1 MCAGSNSNFGHIRT
15 VEIAI
20 AIAIGVE
27 FLVFSSISVPIPIWI
42 PIAAAIIRIAGVRVQ
57 LRAIA
62 PDSNIS
68 VTVACAVPDF
78 GACCTPMGPDGHIR
92 LLPEQVANKIAA
104 GEVVERPAS
113 VVKELVENAIDAGAR
128 RIEVHVAAGGRKLVE
143 VRDDGFGMGRDDA
156 LMSIERQAT
165 SKIRDVDDI
174 ERIST
179 LGFRGEAI
187 PAIASVSRFT
197 LKTCAA
203 GAEEGTELTV
213 VGGRLQDVKSA
224 GFPQGT
230 TIEVRDLFFN
240 VPARRK
246 FLRAYQTE
254 QAHIRTVFTLHAL
267 AHPEIGMVL
276 KSDGREVVRLAPEST
291 LEDRIRDL
299 FGPEF
304 LMGLRPVSRELAGV
318 AVTGFVGL
326 PALTR
331 SDRSDQYVFINGR
344 PATAPVIAYALRE
357 GYPPLDGE
365 RKPIVFLFVA
375 MPPELVDV
383 NVHPTKREVRFRRPS
398 DVREAIIEG
407 VCAALGR
414 TRRMAVA
421 AGTVP
426 PLGVGYWRPSDGGRV
441 DGALPI
447 APTASPPPR
456 SPERDLPLPPLH
468 PAGGVPLPFAYPG
481 RTLPSPHPPAY
492 PDVPETDPAPLPET
506 AFSGNTEAPWTWC
519 RVIGP
524 VGGLYLLL
532 EIDSGYVVLDPRAAH
547 ERVLYERL
555 LTRMRRG
562 EVLTQ
567 TLLLPETVV
576 LPPAHAERLRGW
588 LGVLQRMGFGVAEF
602 GGDTFLVD
610 ALPPEVA
617 GVPCR
622 SLLPDIC
629 SDLETLGVRRGAE
642 GWREDALVRASC
654 AAAVKNDGTLSNEEA
669 GQLVR
674 DLAACRMPYTCP
686 RGRPT
691 MILTTYREL
700 ARKFGRA

>member
-1 MCAGSNSNFGHIRT
+1 MLDTHRHIR
-15 VEIAI
+15 
-20 AIAIGVE
+20 
-27 FLVFSSISVPIPIWI
+27 
-42 PIAAAIIRIAGVRVQ
+42 
-57 LRAIA
+57 
-62 PDSNIS
+62 
-68 VTVACAVPDF
+68 
-78 GACCTPMGPDGHIR
+78 M
-92 LLPEQVANKIAA
+92 LPEQVANKIAA

-128 RIEVHVAAGGRKLVE
+128 RIEVHVAAGGRKLIE
-143 VRDDGFGMGRDDA
+143 VRDDGSGMGRDDA

-203 GAEEGTELTV
+203 GEGEGTELTV
-213 VGGRLQDVKSA
+213 IGGRLQDVKAA

-267 AHPEIGMVL
+267 AHPEIGMAL
-276 KSDGREVVRLAPEST
+276 QSDGRDVARLAPEST
-291 LEDRIRDL
+291 LEDRIREL
-299 FGPEF
+299 FGAEF
-304 LMGLRPVSRELAGV
+304 LTGLRPVSRELAGV
-318 AVTGFVGL
+318 SVTGFVGL

-357 GYPPLDGE
+357 AYPPLDGE
-365 RKPIVFLFVA
+365 RKPVVFLFLA
-375 MPPELVDV
+375 MNPELVDV
-383 NVHPTKREVRFRRPS
+383 NVHPTKREVRFRRPA

-407 VCAALGR
+407 ICAALGR
-414 TRRMAVA
+414 TRRLAVA
-421 AGTVP
+421 TGAAASSAGGAWHP
-426 PLGVGYWRPSDGGRV
+426 PEGGGGVDA
-441 DGALPI
+441 ALPVM
-447 APTASPPPR
+447 PTAAPPPGQ
-456 SPERDLPLPPLH
+456 PARDLPLPPLR
-468 PAGGVPLPFAYPG
+468 PPGGVPLPFDYPG
-481 RTLPSPHPPAY
+481 KILPCPQAPPPVIDA
-492 PDVPETDPAPLPET
+492 VPAAETPQPLDD
-506 AFSGNTEAPWTWC
+506 AFAGGAGAPWAWC

-555 LTRMRRG
+555 LARVRRG
-562 EVLTQ
+562 EALTQ

-588 LGVLQRMGFGVAEF
+588 LTVLQRMGFGVAEF

-617 GVPCR
+617 AVPCR
-622 SLLPDIC
+622 SLLLDIC
-629 SDLETLGVRRGAE
+629 NDLETLGARRGAE
-642 GWREDALVRASC
+642 GWREDALVRAAC
-654 AAAVKNDGTLSNEEA
+654 AAAVKNDGALAAEEA

-691 MILTTYREL
+691 MMLTTYREL

>member
-1 MCAGSNSNFGHIRT
+1 MS
-15 VEIAI
+15 
-20 AIAIGVE
+20 
-27 FLVFSSISVPIPIWI
+27 L
-42 PIAAAIIRIAGVRVQ
+42 
-57 LRAIA
+57 
-62 PDSNIS
+62 
-68 VTVACAVPDF
+68 
-78 GACCTPMGPDGHIR
+78 DGHIR

-143 VRDDGFGMGRDDA
+143 VRDDGRGMGRDDA
-156 LMSIERQAT
+156 LMCIERQAT

-179 LGFRGEAI
+179 LGFRGEAL

-203 GAEEGTELTV
+203 GAAEGTELTV
-213 VGGRLQDVKSA
+213 IGGKLQDVKVA
-224 GFPQGT
+224 GFPRGT

-276 KSDGREVVRLAPEST
+276 KSDGRDVARLAPDST
-291 LEDRIRDL
+291 LEDRIREL
-299 FGPEF
+299 FGSEF
-304 LMGLRPVSRELAGV
+304 LTGLRPVSRELAGV

-357 GYPPLDGE
+357 AYPPLDGE
-365 RKPIVFLFVA
+365 RKPVVFLFVA
-375 MPPELVDV
+375 MSPELVDV
-383 NVHPTKREVRFRRPS
+383 NVHPTKREVRFRRPA

-414 TRRMAVA
+414 TRRMSFSPLP
-421 AGTVP
+421 TVP
-426 PLGVGYWRPSDGGRV
+426 AADIERPQEAGLAA
-441 DGALPI
+441 ALPVPSP
-447 APTASPPPR
+447 APPPR
-456 SPERDLPLPPLH
+456 VPPERDLPLLRPIT
-468 PAGGVPLPFAYPG
+468 GVSLPFAYPG
-481 RTLPSPHPPAY
+481 RSLPGPQAPHVSAPATAPPSPPAEAALAG
-492 PDVPETDPAPLPET
+492 DA
-506 AFSGNTEAPWTWC
+506 GAPWAWC
-519 RVIGP
+519 RVLGP

-532 EIDSGYVVLDPRAAH
+532 EIESGYVVLDPRAAH
-547 ERVLYERL
+547 ERVLYEKL
-555 LTRMRRG
+555 LARVRRG
-562 EVLTQ
+562 ETLSQ
-567 TLLLPETVV
+567 RLLLPESVP
-576 LPPAHAERLRGW
+576 LPPAHAERLRMW
-588 LGVLQRMGFGVAEF
+588 LSVLQRMGFGVAEF
-602 GGDTFLVD
+602 GGDTFLID

-622 SLLPDIC
+622 GLLLDIC
-629 SDLETLGVRRGAE
+629 HDLETLGVRRGTE
-642 GWREDALVRASC
+642 GWREEALVRAAC
-654 AAAVKNDGTLSNEEA
+654 AAAVKNDGELASEEA
-669 GQLVR
+669 EQLVR

-691 MILTTYREL
+691 MILTTYRDL
-700 ARKFGRA
+700 SRKFGRE

>member
-1 MCAGSNSNFGHIRT
+1 MLDTHRHIR
-15 VEIAI
+15 
-20 AIAIGVE
+20 
-27 FLVFSSISVPIPIWI
+27 
-42 PIAAAIIRIAGVRVQ
+42 
-57 LRAIA
+57 
-62 PDSNIS
+62 
-68 VTVACAVPDF
+68 
-78 GACCTPMGPDGHIR
+78 M
-92 LLPEQVANKIAA
+92 LPEQVANKIAA

-143 VRDDGFGMGRDDA
+143 VRDDGCGMGRDDA

-187 PAIASVSRFT
+187 PAIASVSRFI

-203 GAEEGTELTV
+203 GAGEGTELTV
-213 VGGRLQDVKSA
+213 IGGRLQDVKAA

-230 TIEVRDLFFN
+230 TVEVRDLFFN

-267 AHPEIGMVL
+267 AHPEIGMAL
-276 KSDGREVVRLAPEST
+276 QSDGRDVVRLAPEST
-291 LEDRIRDL
+291 LEDRIREL
-299 FGPEF
+299 FGAEF
-304 LMGLRPVSRELAGV
+304 LTGLRPVSRELSGV

-357 GYPPLDGE
+357 AYPPLDGE
-365 RKPIVFLFVA
+365 RKPVVFLFLA
-375 MPPELVDV
+375 MNPEWVDV
-383 NVHPTKREVRFRRPS
+383 NVHPTKREVRFRRPA

-407 VCAALGR
+407 ICAALGR
-414 TRRMAVA
+414 MRRLAVA
-421 AGTVP
+421 TGTAVSPAGVT
-426 PLGVGYWRPSDGGRV
+426 GHPSDVGGRV
-441 DGALPI
+441 DAALPI
-447 APTASPPPR
+447 TPAVSPPPDQ
-456 SPERDLPLPPLH
+456 PVRDLPLPPLQ
-468 PAGGVPLPFAYPG
+468 PPGGVPLPFEYPG
-481 RTLPSPHPPAY
+481 RTLPCPQAPPPAAAAL
-492 PDVPETDPAPLPET
+492 PAAETRQPRDDACVGG
-506 AFSGNTEAPWTWC
+506 AGAPWAWC

-555 LTRMRRG
+555 LARVRRG
-562 EVLTQ
+562 EALTQ

-588 LGVLQRMGFGVAEF
+588 LAVLQRMGFGVAGF

-617 GVPCR
+617 AVPCR
-622 SLLPDIC
+622 SLLLDIC
-629 SDLETLGVRRGAE
+629 NDLETLGARRGAE
-642 GWREDALVRASC
+642 EWREDALVRAAC
-654 AAAVKNDGTLSNEEA
+654 AAAVKNDGTLAAEEA

-691 MILTTYREL
+691 MMLTTYREL